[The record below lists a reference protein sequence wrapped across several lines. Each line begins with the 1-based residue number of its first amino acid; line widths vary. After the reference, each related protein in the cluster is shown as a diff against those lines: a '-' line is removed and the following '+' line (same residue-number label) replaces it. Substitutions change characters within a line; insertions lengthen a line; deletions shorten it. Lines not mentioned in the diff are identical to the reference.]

1 MFDILTSL
9 TGGNKYIFYLIS
21 FATAAFQFYNIY
33 QNLSSFFP
41 PPMKYYILGILLVIG
56 IFISIFIFSP
66 NLLGIEE
73 TEIMD
78 TFDNPMNGF
87 LDDFGFGQSKNNK
100 QKVKDAKFLE
110 NLEKS
115 EKESLLNKEKEL
127 QDYMD
132 NNSKISPKY
141 KVLATDLPLETKSQ
155 IIKKIENMNNT
166 LNPYADKDQ
175 KWVESFLKL
184 PIGKYS
190 PIPIGNNYKN
200 KNLQEFFI
208 NLKSNLDNTLYGQ
221 EKVKS
226 KILEVVAQWLNNPNT
241 KPPVIGLCG
250 PPGIGKTTLI
260 RSLADS
266 LQRPF
271 AFMSM
276 GGMRDGTELKGHSQT
291 YVGSVWGKVA
301 QILMEKQVMN
311 PIVFCDELDKISDL
325 GRSEINGILVH
336 LIDASQNSQFQDA
349 FFQSI
354 DLDLSKALFIFSF
367 NDKESINRVLLDRIT
382 VIEMEGY
389 EEEDKI
395 KIVQNYILPRT
406 LVNSGLKNNSVIIS
420 DELLSLIINDY
431 CREEKGVRDLLH
443 KIEDI
448 IAKINLY
455 VMTQT
460 NNNDKQLSLPYK
472 LNISYPMELSK
483 KNIIDLLGN

>member
-1 MFDILTSL
+1 
-9 TGGNKYIFYLIS
+9 
-21 FATAAFQFYNIY
+21 
-33 QNLSSFFP
+33 
-41 PPMKYYILGILLVIG
+41 
-56 IFISIFIFSP
+56 
-66 NLLGIEE
+66 
-73 TEIMD
+73 
-78 TFDNPMNGF
+78 
-87 LDDFGFGQSKNNK
+87 
-100 QKVKDAKFLE
+100 
-110 NLEKS
+110 
-115 EKESLLNKEKEL
+115 
-127 QDYMD
+127 
-132 NNSKISPKY
+132 
-141 KVLATDLPLETKSQ
+141 
-155 IIKKIENMNNT
+155 
-166 LNPYADKDQ
+166 
-175 KWVESFLKL
+175 
-184 PIGKYS
+184 
-190 PIPIGNNYKN
+190 
-200 KNLQEFFI
+200 
-208 NLKSNLDNTLYGQ
+208 
-221 EKVKS
+221 
-226 KILEVVAQWLNNPNT
+226 
-241 KPPVIGLCG
+241 
-250 PPGIGKTTLI
+250 
-260 RSLADS
+260 
-266 LQRPF
+266 
-271 AFMSM
+271 MSM